1 MGTNGTVINST
12 ENIYVQL
19 AKLGT
24 ATIHEAGGGIGLLDA
39 EYHQIIPGSRAAGP
53 ARIAY
58 CAQDDNRA
66 VHEVMSYL
74 EPGDVLILAMPKPT
88 PVALFGELMA
98 VQADVRRAAAV
109 LVDAAVRDV
118 EELRSIGLPVWA
130 RFIRVR
136 GTTKNLTLGIDVPIT
151 VAGTNIRP
159 GDAVILDT
167 DGVVA
172 IPATNVNQI
181 IDASQSRATKE
192 AEHRVRMEAGELS
205 FDIYGYR
212 K

>member
-1 MGTNGTVINST
+1 MSTNGTSFQSK
-12 ENIYVQL
+12 ENVYLQL
-19 AKLGT
+19 AELGT
-24 ATIHEAGGGIGLLDA
+24 ATIHEAAGGIGLLDA
-39 EYHQIIPGSRAAGP
+39 EFRQIVPGSRAAGP

-58 CAQDDNRA
+58 CGQNDNLA
-66 VHEVMSYL
+66 VHEIMAYVQ
-74 EPGDVLILAMPKPT
+74 PGDVLILTMPEPT

-98 VQADVRRAAAV
+98 VQAYARGAAAV

-118 EELRSIGLPVWA
+118 EELKSIGLPVWA

-136 GTTKNLTLGIDVPIT
+136 GTAKNVTLGINVP
-151 VAGTNIRP
+151 VCVGGTNIQP
-159 GDAVILDT
+159 EDAIILDT

-172 IPATNVNQI
+172 VPSSEINQVI
-181 IDASQSRATKE
+181 AASKTRVAKE
-192 AEHRVRMEAGELS
+192 AGHRVRMEAGELS